1 VSSFCFDESLL
12 VICRSLIS
20 NSQVLTVNSKRALLA
35 PIIVKKV
42 LDTVGTIKEEA
53 QSSRWLI
60 MLLPKHAIL
69 EITLPSQFK

>member
-1 VSSFCFDESLL
+1 
-12 VICRSLIS
+12 
-20 NSQVLTVNSKRALLA
+20 VLTVNSKRALLA